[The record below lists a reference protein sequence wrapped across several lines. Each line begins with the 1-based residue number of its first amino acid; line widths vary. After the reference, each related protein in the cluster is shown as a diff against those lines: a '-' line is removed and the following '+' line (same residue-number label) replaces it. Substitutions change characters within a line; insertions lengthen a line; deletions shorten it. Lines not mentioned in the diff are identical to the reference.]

1 MSMQIDIISNIK
13 FDKKAI
19 NYLAVLKPAA
29 TAILLAPTIVD
40 LKDIIR
46 YTVMDLALK
55 KVISIQHK
63 EILLHPSDPYK
74 RARTI
79 VETDTNFAT
88 YRKSIYETFF
98 SGIIDEE
105 SYFQLHSYLFRIYT
119 ELPLDNKV
127 KKSILKE
134 HKILNLFSL
143 TFTFDSFSI
152 FRLNKNGE
160 KIRNEI
166 QRYFV
171 TIEQNLEQIIE
182 DSPEQ
187 ALHLVSFL
195 KGNFFLLKN
204 ISIEVLEKLNSLIK
218 LHKKE
223 KKDEYLNL
231 FDIFEFSDIF
241 FSGISE
247 EIKESMRAIED
258 THNSGNGSNDEYDS
272 IDFFD

>member
-1 MSMQIDIISNIK
+1 MQIDTVANIK
-13 FDKKAI
+13 FDTKAI

-29 TAILLAPTIVD
+29 TSILLAPTKVD

-79 VETDTNFAT
+79 VETDINFAT
-88 YRKSIYETFF
+88 YRKSIYETYF

-105 SYFQLHSYLFRIYT
+105 SYFHLHPYLFRIYT

-134 HKILNLFSL
+134 HKISNLFSL
-143 TFTFDSFSI
+143 SFTFDSFSI

-160 KIRNEI
+160 KIRREI

-204 ISIEVLEKLNSLIK
+204 IPVEVLEKLNALIQ

-223 KKDEYLNL
+223 RKDEYLNL

-247 EIKESMRAIED
+247 EIKKSMQAIES
-258 THNSGNGSNDEYDS
+258 THNSRGESSYDDDS
-272 IDFFD
+272 YDFFD